1 MNLAPIGYF
10 SKTHGLKGH
19 LVLKADRD
27 FFTDRL
33 QALFIEVAGA
43 KAPYFIS
50 DLKQSGGNTIIALEE
65 LDTVEKA
72 KKLIGKTVFIDEN
85 LVHTEGEEEDWTGYE
100 LVDKHYGVLGEI
112 TSVTDNGQQVLISV
126 NHKGQEVILPLVDEF
141 IERVDEEAK
150 KLFFNAPEGLINLY
164 LSESEEN

>member
-1 MNLAPIGYF
+1 MNLASIGYF

-19 LVLKADRD
+19 LVLKASSG
-27 FFTDRL
+27 FL
-33 QALFIEVAGA
+33 AEELKALFVEVAGA

-72 KKLIGKTVFIDEN
+72 KKLVGKAVFIDEN
-85 LVHTEGEEEDWTGYE
+85 LVNAEEGEEDWIGYE
-100 LVDKHYGVLGEI
+100 LVDKHYGSLGII
-112 TSVTDNGQQVLISV
+112 TEVTDNGQQVLLSID
-126 NHKGQEVILPLVDEF
+126 HKGQEVILPLVDEF

-150 KLFFNAPEGLINLY
+150 KLYFNAPEGLIGLY
-164 LSESEEN
+164 LSENEEN

>member
-27 FFTDRL
+27 FFADRL

-50 DLKQSGGNTIIALEE
+50 ELKQSGGNTIIALEE

-72 KKLIGKTVFIDEN
+72 KKLIGKTVFIDES
-85 LVHTEGEEEDWTGYE
+85 LIEAEEEEANWVGFE
-100 LVDKHYGVLGEI
+100 LVDKKYGPLGKI
-112 TSVTDNGQQVLISV
+112 TEVTDNGQQVLLSID
-126 NHKGQEVILPLVDEF
+126 HKGKEVILPLVEEF

-150 KLFFNAPEGLINLY
+150 KLYFNAPEGLIDLY
-164 LSESEEN
+164 LDENQ